1 MKKEP
6 GEKRLNK
13 NEMSETDQYDVYR
26 EINGIG
32 EVLGA
37 DSKTKLTNEESDA
50 LDHGALLFGM
60 KICS

>member
-1 MKKEP
+1 
-6 GEKRLNK
+6 
-13 NEMSETDQYDVYR
+13 MSKTDQYDIYG

-37 DSKTKLTNEESDA
+37 DSKTKLTNKESDD